1 MQKEVANKGREIKR
15 QEKEA
20 MTTQR
25 IATTTNANI
34 MRIQRR
40 VDRREKTILI
50 SV

>member
-1 MQKEVANKGREIKR
+1 MQKEVGNKGGEIKR

-34 MRIQRR
+34 MRIQRQVKR
-40 VDRREKTILI
+40 QERIIFNNV
-50 SV
+50 